1 MKKLVL
7 IIILVGAI
15 FLWSG
20 FEGKSI
26 RATTASESSSDM
38 PPTNFTRADLTGAIL
53 GGVSFD
59 GVILCNTTM
68 PDGTINNTSC
78 KSYRLHPESSR

>member
-7 IIILVGAI
+7 IIIMVAAT
-15 FLWSG
+15 FVWYG
-20 FEGKSI
+20 FEGQSVK
-26 RATTASESSSDM
+26 ATTGSETSSEM
-38 PPTNFTRADLTGAIL
+38 PPTNFTGADLTGANL
-53 GGVSFD
+53 GGVRLN

-78 KSYRLHPESSR
+78 EN

>member
-7 IIILVGAI
+7 IIIVIVAT
-15 FLWSG
+15 FVWYG
-20 FEGKSI
+20 FQGESVK
-26 RATTASESSSDM
+26 ATTGSETSSDM
-38 PPTNFTRADLTGAIL
+38 PPTNLTGADLTGASL
-53 GGVSFD
+53 GGVSLD

-78 KSYRLHPESSR
+78 KS

>member
-7 IIILVGAI
+7 VIIVIAATFV
-15 FLWSG
+15 WYG
-20 FEGKSI
+20 FESKSVT
-26 RATTASESSSDM
+26 ATTGSETSSDM
-38 PPTNFTRADLTGAIL
+38 PPTNFTGADLTGASL
-53 GGVSFD
+53 GGVSLD

-78 KSYRLHPESSR
+78 EN

>member
-7 IIILVGAI
+7 IIFVIAATFI
-15 FLWSG
+15 WYG
-20 FEGKSI
+20 FEGKSVK
-26 RATTASESSSDM
+26 ATTGIESSSDM
-38 PPTNFTRADLTGAIL
+38 PPTNFTGADLTGANL
-53 GGVSFD
+53 GGVSLN

-78 KSYRLHPESSR
+78 KN